1 MATSSAPKR
10 TLLLGRSSE
19 CDIVLNH
26 PEVSGR
32 HALLTIHASG
42 VIEIQDMG
50 SKNGTFINGQ
60 PIVQGQ
66 LQPGDKLSFGSYEV
80 RWEEILRNP
89 PPSVGG
95 SDSPTRL
102 TQVPLS
108 PRNVLRTILAIVIA
122 VAVVGAILYFF
133 VRPWVFK
140 AP

>member
-1 MATSSAPKR
+1 MAASTPPKR
-10 TLLLGRSSE
+10 TFLLGRSSE
-19 CDIVLNH
+19 CDIVLSH

-42 VIEIQDMG
+42 VVEIQDMG

-60 PIVQGQ
+60 PIVQGR

-80 RWEEILRNP
+80 PWEEILRNP
-89 PPSVGG
+89 PPPSGG

-102 TQVPLS
+102 TQVPFS
-108 PRNVLRTILAIVIA
+108 PRNFLRTFLVLAIA
-122 VAVVGAILYFF
+122 VAVVTAILYFF

-140 AP
+140 GP

>member
-1 MATSSAPKR
+1 M
-10 TLLLGRSSE
+10 LGRSSE

>member
-19 CDIVLNH
+19 CDIVLNY